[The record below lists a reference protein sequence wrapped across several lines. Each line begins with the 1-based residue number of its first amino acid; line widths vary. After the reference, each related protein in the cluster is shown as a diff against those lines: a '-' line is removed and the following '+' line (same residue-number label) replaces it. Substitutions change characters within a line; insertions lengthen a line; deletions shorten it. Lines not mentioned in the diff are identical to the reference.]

1 MKYLGGKQR
10 LGKVIGPILHD
21 IWTTGQSAALSCEL
35 INSVHSVHSAQSFGA
50 YIEPFCG
57 SLGVLRVVADT
68 FPASATILASDYHP
82 DLIQMWREVQDGT
95 FQYPAADVCSTE
107 EDYLRIKAM
116 KLPNGAPSSLKA
128 FIGFG
133 LGFSGRYFASFAPK
147 YANGKKEDF
156 LGEMTHSVQAVQAIL
171 QKRCGPP
178 PPTHGGVLGGAPSP
192 PIFRCRDYREVVAA
206 AAASEDGG
214 GSIYLIYCD
223 PPYRS
228 TKFPIKYRRDVKHYD
243 DFDSDEFWETMRA
256 WSAKHTVL
264 ISEMSAPDDF
274 VEVWSMQ
281 RYRSA
286 CQSTRTR
293 FKVSSSSSSLPSS
306 LDDTTTT
313 TTTTNAKS
321 VEYKN
326 EKLFVHSSR
335 VAAIQ

>member
-21 IWTTGQSAALSCEL
+21 IWTTGQSPALSCNLLATHQEL
-35 INSVHSVHSAQSFGA
+35 DWSA

-68 FPASATILASDYHP
+68 FPASATIMASDYHP
-82 DLIQMWREVQDGT
+82 DLIQMWNEVQAGT
-95 FQYPAADVCSTE
+95 FEYPSAEACATE
-107 EDYLRIKAM
+107 SDYLRIKAM
-116 KLPNGAPSSLKA
+116 KLPNGDPIALKA

-133 LGFSGRYFASFAPK
+133 LGFGGRYFASFAPK

-156 LGEMTHSVQAVQAIL
+156 LGEITHSVQTVQSVL
-171 QKRCGPP
+171 QK
-178 PPTHGGVLGGAPSP
+178 PTPRPTVS
-192 PIFRCRDYREVVAA
+192 FRCRDYKDVVS
-206 AAASEDGG
+206 AS
-214 GSIYLIYCD
+214 SANANNLIYCD

-228 TKFPIKYRRDVKHYD
+228 TRFPIKYRRDIKHYD
-243 DFDSDEFWETMRA
+243 DFDSDEFWETMRG
-256 WSAKHTVL
+256 WSAENTVL
-264 ISEMSAPDDF
+264 VSEMSAPDDF

-293 FKVSSSSSSLPSS
+293 FKPGVGGDA
-306 LDDTTTT
+306 DDSTSG
-313 TTTTNAKS
+313 S

-326 EKLFVHSSR
+326 EKLFVHKARIVSA
-335 VAAIQ
+335 AAI

>member
-35 INSVHSVHSAQSFGA
+35 INSAQSFGA

-128 FIGFG
+128 FVGFG

-171 QKRCGPP
+171 QKRRGPP

-192 PIFRCRDYREVVAA
+192 PIFRCSDYREVVAT
-206 AAASEDGG
+206 SEDGG
-214 GSIYLIYCD
+214 SSVSNLIYCD

-293 FKVSSSSSSLPSS
+293 FKASALSASSASLV
-306 LDDTTTT
+306 D
-313 TTTTNAKS
+313 KS

-335 VAAIQ
+335 VSAIR

>member
-21 IWTTGQSAALSCEL
+21 IWTTGQSTALSCEL
-35 INSVHSVHSAQSFGA
+35 MHSAQSFGA

-178 PPTHGGVLGGAPSP
+178 PSTHGGVLGDAPSP
-192 PIFRCRDYREVVAA
+192 PIFRCRDYREVVAT
-206 AAASEDGG
+206 SEDGG
-214 GSIYLIYCD
+214 SSVSNLIYCD

-256 WSAKHTVL
+256 WSAKHMVL

-293 FKVSSSSSSLPSS
+293 FKASASSASLV
-306 LDDTTTT
+306 D
-313 TTTTNAKS
+313 KS

-335 VAAIQ
+335 VAARDAAT

>member
-21 IWTTGQSAALSCEL
+21 IWTTGQSSALSCKL
-35 INSVHSVHSAQSFGA
+35 LAAAAAAAAAGGCGGSDHPVPIWDA

-68 FPASATILASDYHP
+68 FPASATIMASDYHP
-82 DLIQMWREVQDGT
+82 DLVQMWSEVQAGT
-95 FQYPAADVCSTE
+95 FEYPAAEACATE

-116 KLPNGAPSSLKA
+116 KLPDGGAIALKA

-133 LGFSGRYFASFAPK
+133 LGFGGRYFASFAPK

-156 LGEMTHSVQAVQAIL
+156 LGEMTHSVQTVQSIL
-171 QKRCGPP
+171 RK
-178 PPTHGGVLGGAPSP
+178 PTPRPTVS
-192 PIFRCRDYREVVAA
+192 FQCRDYRDVVSANSA
-206 AAASEDGG
+206 NSTNANN
-214 GSIYLIYCD
+214 LIYCD

-228 TKFPIKYRRDVKHYD
+228 TRFPIKYRRDIKHYD
-243 DFDSDEFWETMRA
+243 DFDSDEFWETMRG
-256 WSAKHTVL
+256 WSAENTVL
-264 ISEMSAPDDF
+264 VSEMSAPDDF

-293 FKVSSSSSSLPSS
+293 FKPNVVAGDAVAVVAGEVAVVAS
-306 LDDTTTT
+306 
-313 TTTTNAKS
+313 NAGSS

-326 EKLFVHSSR
+326 EKLFVHKSKVVSLS
-335 VAAIQ
+335 VTI